1 MFSDHQKAVPF
12 YCASKISIT
21 FNSTSYSILSS
32 ENLYAEVSSFKSME
46 TSVTRLGD
54 FLKFLVSFFTKVAQI
69 FGDFLSHF
77 EEGHV

>member
-1 MFSDHQKAVPF
+1 
-12 YCASKISIT
+12 
-21 FNSTSYSILSS
+21 
-32 ENLYAEVSSFKSME
+32 ME